1 MTRIDFYQISNSRYS
16 ADELVCKLCHKA
28 YQSKQKTLLLTSD
41 QQHSERLDRLLWTS
55 DEESFLPHDR
65 QEQEGFITPILVT
78 HQADPR
84 GERDLL
90 INLSEEI
97 PLYFA
102 QFERV
107 IELVTDDN
115 KSLARSHY
123 SYYKDRGYPLNHH
136 NL

>member
-16 ADELVCKLCHKA
+16 TDGLVCKLCHKA
-28 YQSKQKTLLLTSD
+28 YHGGQKTLLLTRD

-78 HQADPR
+78 HHADPR

-115 KSLARSHY
+115 KNLARSHY
-123 SYYKDRGYPLNHH
+123 SYYKDRGYPLKHH
-136 NL
+136 SL

>member
-1 MTRIDFYQISNSRYS
+1 MTRIDFYQINQSGLTS
-16 ADELVCKLCHKA
+16 DTLVCKLCHKA
-28 YQSKQKTLLLTSD
+28 YQGENKTLLLTD
-41 QQHSERLDRLLWTS
+41 DARHSERLDQLLWTS

-65 QEQEGFITPILVT
+65 EEQAGFVTPLLVT

-90 INLSEEI
+90 INLSSEI
-97 PLYFA
+97 PLFFA

-107 IELVTDDN
+107 IELVTDAN
-115 KSLARSHY
+115 KAVARAHY

-136 NL
+136 TL